1 MDNAFIKTIKSSM
14 ALLLYQQQ
22 HANTKI
28 TLYRQFH
35 QGSQAISQQ
44 RWITSQISEAEFLDE
59 IQTKV
64 SRVFLL
70 AMQSHF

>member
-1 MDNAFIKTIKSSM
+1 MDFQNNKSSM

-22 HANTKI
+22 HANKKI

-35 QGSQAISQQ
+35 QGSPAISQQ
-44 RWITSQISEAEFLDE
+44 RWKTSQISEAEFLDE

-64 SRVFLL
+64 SRDFLL